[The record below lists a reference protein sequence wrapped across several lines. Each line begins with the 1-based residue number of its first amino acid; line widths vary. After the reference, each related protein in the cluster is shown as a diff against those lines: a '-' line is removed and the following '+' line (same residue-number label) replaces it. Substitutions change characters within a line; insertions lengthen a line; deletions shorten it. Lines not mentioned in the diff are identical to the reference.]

1 MIATALKFVFYYVL
15 TPKIR
20 RYFTVTDAA
29 VAVGAL
35 STLSEKQSFAV
46 WSWRVLNWQG
56 RSFGQFS
63 QIATWTFARRGTN
76 FGSFDTSNYGTWTWR
91 IVVGSACKIWFHI
104 ELKSATYRL
113 QRSDRVLTRVLG
125 VFQSWEKTLCKL
137 QTQVSRAR
145 ETLAQRGAKCLMIP
159 LILETL

>member
-46 WSWRVLNWQG
+46 WS
-56 RSFGQFS
+56 
-63 QIATWTFARRGTN
+63 
-76 FGSFDTSNYGTWTWR
+76 
-91 IVVGSACKIWFHI
+91 
-104 ELKSATYRL
+104 
-113 QRSDRVLTRVLG
+113 
-125 VFQSWEKTLCKL
+125 
-137 QTQVSRAR
+137 
-145 ETLAQRGAKCLMIP
+145 
-159 LILETL
+159 